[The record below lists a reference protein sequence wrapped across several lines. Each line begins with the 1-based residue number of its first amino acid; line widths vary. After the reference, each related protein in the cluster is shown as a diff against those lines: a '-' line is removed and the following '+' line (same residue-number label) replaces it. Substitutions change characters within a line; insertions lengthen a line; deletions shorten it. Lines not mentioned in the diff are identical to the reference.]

1 MDLNRSDRAKGMLYE
16 NTYVWFV
23 FLSCLDILLTWCVLY
38 RGVGIEANGLAAWV
52 IARFGRVGM
61 VVFKLALVVVVILIC
76 EAVGRRNH
84 AAGHKLARIAAG
96 VTAVPLVIAITLLAT
111 R

>member
-1 MDLNRSDRAKGMLYE
+1 METNRRGMLYE

-23 FLSCLDILLTWCVLY
+23 FLSCLDIFLTWCVLY
-38 RGVGIEANGLAAWV
+38 RGVGVEANGVAAWV

-61 VVFKLALVVVVILIC
+61 VLFKLALVVVVILVC
-76 EAVGRRNH
+76 EAVGRRNRSV
-84 AAGHKLARIAAG
+84 GHKLARAAVG
-96 VTAVPLVIAITLLAT
+96 LTCVPLVIAVTILAT